1 MNRIILTILIL
12 TSLVTSPSPAAE
24 TISKQRDETQSV
36 IEGYTQK
43 LIKVY
48 QHINSNWNYP
58 EKNTTT
64 VQTSPSWDVL
74 NVNTSNGWTSMARW
88 NPLKQEKFSLALN
101 EITSSKL
108 IMECSNAARIARLAL
123 LGLILGDNALMT
135 KLSQVTEQLKVKGLN
150 TEFNVASQLS
160 WSFYSKV
167 SSLKEGEFYAI
178 AFTNIPQYNQLKC
191 SFDANHN
198 VIRLANGLFIGF
210 APDFFTEPR
219 TEKEL
224 LTYLYTKFTEKKDL
238 IPGKEKEHEEFCR
251 ELSFETFVK
260 QRQAHQLKLGY
271 FAFSLDEAVKYSKET
286 NEKLLKAK
294 DEHNL

>member
-1 MNRIILTILIL
+1 
-12 TSLVTSPSPAAE
+12 
-24 TISKQRDETQSV
+24 
-36 IEGYTQK
+36 
-43 LIKVY
+43 
-48 QHINSNWNYP
+48 
-58 EKNTTT
+58 
-64 VQTSPSWDVL
+64 
-74 NVNTSNGWTSMARW
+74 
-88 NPLKQEKFSLALN
+88 
-101 EITSSKL
+101 
-108 IMECSNAARIARLAL
+108 
-123 LGLILGDNALMT
+123 MT

-150 TEFNVASQLS
+150 TEFNVVSQLS

-224 LTYLYTKFTEKKDL
+224 LTYLYSKFTEKKDL